1 MVRLFNFFSKI
12 NYNNF
17 YKKFFLFFYLFIYKD
32 LILYGKIYNS
42 LNKTKNLMD

>member
-17 YKKFFLFFYLFIYKD
+17 YKKFYLFIYKYI
-32 LILYGKIYNS
+32 ILLGKIYNS
-42 LNKTKNLMD
+42 LIKTKNLMD